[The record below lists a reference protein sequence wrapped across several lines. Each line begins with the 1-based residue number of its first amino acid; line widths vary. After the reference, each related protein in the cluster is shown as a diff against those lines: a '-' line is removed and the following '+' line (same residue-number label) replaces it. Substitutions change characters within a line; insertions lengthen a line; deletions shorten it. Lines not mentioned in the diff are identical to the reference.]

1 MDFNEDLPDAGQLRE
16 LEGMERHQR
25 RKRAGIWEEKLL
37 CSLIVKK
44 TATARD
50 HASAGRGWGED
61 ALPFP
66 TEDALPFATFKSPAL
81 HTSLHGLLHYMKFTG
96 ELPRGTQLANGQII
110 PAAS

>member
-1 MDFNEDLPDAGQLRE
+1 
-16 LEGMERHQR
+16 MERHQR
-25 RKRAGIWEEKLL
+25 RKRAGIWEEELL

-44 TATARD
+44 IATARD

-66 TEDALPFATFKSPAL
+66 TFKPPAL
-81 HTSLHGLLHYMKFTG
+81 QTSLHGLLHYMKFTD
-96 ELPRGTQLANGQII
+96 LPRGTQLANGQII

>member
-61 ALPFP
+61 ALPF
-66 TEDALPFATFKSPAL
+66 ATFKSPAL